1 MVGFGFQMIKE
12 AIAAMK
18 DRTGS
23 SQPAIAKFIEEKY
36 KGSLPPN
43 FKKLLSV
50 QLKKFTKSE
59 KLVKVKNSFKIAPA
73 VKKPAASVAAGEQ
86 PKKAAARK
94 VSSKAAVT
102 GAEKG
107 AKTTPAKS
115 GASEAKG
122 KTKTKRLSQVKT
134 PTGMKKKK
142 PSTPKKVAKSVKAVA
157 AKKTTTKRVK
167 TA

>member
-1 MVGFGFQMIKE
+1 MIKE
-12 AIAAMK
+12 AIAALK

-36 KGSLPPN
+36 KGALPPN

-50 QLKKFTKSE
+50 QLKKFAKSE
-59 KLVKVKNSFKIAPA
+59 KLVRVKNSFKIAPA
-73 VKKPAASVAAGEQ
+73 VKKPAASAGEK

-94 VSSKAAVT
+94 VLFKPAKSSAAAV
-102 GAEKG
+102 AEKG
-107 AKTTPAKS
+107 DMATPAKS
-115 GASEAKG
+115 GAGEAKG
-122 KTKTKRLSQVKT
+122 GKAKMKRLSQVQT

-142 PSTPKKVAKSVKAVA
+142 PLTPKKVPKSVKTVA
-157 AKKTTTKRVK
+157 TKKTTTKKAK

>member
-1 MVGFGFQMIKE
+1 MIKE
-12 AIAAMK
+12 AISALK

-36 KGSLPPN
+36 SGALPPN

-50 QLKKFTKSE
+50 QLKKFAKSE

-73 VKKPAASVAAGEQ
+73 VTKPAASAGEK
-86 PKKAAARK
+86 PKKAAAGK
-94 VSSKAAVT
+94 VSSKPEKSGAAA

-115 GASEAKG
+115 GAGEAKG
-122 KTKTKRLSQVKT
+122 GKAKMKRLSQVKT
-134 PTGMKKKK
+134 PPGMKRKK
-142 PSTPKKVAKSVKAVA
+142 PLTPKKVPKSVKAVA
-157 AKKTTTKRVK
+157 TKTTTTNRAK